1 MTNLKTEAIRLVN
14 HFTLNKFMVDETSSN
29 LMVAFAKFAAIQHLT
44 EITTFNQDPD
54 IIVENLKLISEIN
67 SLEISYPI

>member
-1 MTNLKTEAIRLVN
+1 MKDLKTEAIRLVN

-44 EITTFNQDPD
+44 EITTFNQDPET
-54 IIVENLKLISEIN
+54 IVQNLRLASEIQA
-67 SLEISYPI
+67 LEISYPL